1 MTREVVQGELPL
13 ADPYFAF
20 TEEQGGAFEV
30 VSVGGRLR
38 PGLEHAA
45 IGCVELSR
53 VIATHAEGVIVE
65 RFAGVPLAQR
75 LTYGPLSQQEALGLL
90 HSVAVALEEMHRMGL
105 MHGTLRPESLLVN
118 DLLHVRVMD
127 WMFEWPEPSSAQVQT
142 LFRQGAPELLL
153 GESAGPRSDQFALGA
168 LAHRL
173 LLGTLPFAGATAA
186 ESLLNVLTGVWS
198 DTTVTDV
205 EYEAF
210 DRVFSPDPAQR
221 YPSCRSFVEALERE
235 MDRRPGISTATMGT
249 VTAMSEAAPLSLQS
263 GYSASAWT
271 ASLVWAAGLCAA
283 LAFLFGA
290 MSWWTQREIVSA
302 EREGTESGDAS
313 MAAIAQ
319 NGHMRVCNTS
329 AHNVFIR
336 ELAVGYWDAGRR
348 LQVFENSHSAEQ
360 GWTVAPA
367 SEQNL
372 SWNSSGA
379 GAPTPHASW
388 DGSVVF
394 YFLRIEQEGKEYIL
408 SGTWDDA
415 NKGCLAVSSP

>member
-13 ADPYFAF
+13 ADAYFAF
-20 TEEQGGAFEV
+20 TEEQGGAFEL

-38 PGLEHAA
+38 LGLEHAA

-53 VIATHAEGVIVE
+53 VLAMHAEGVVVE
-65 RFAGVPLAQR
+65 RFAGVSLAQR
-75 LTYGPLSQQEALGLL
+75 LTYGPLSQREALRLL

-105 MHGTLRPESLLVN
+105 VHGTLRPESLLVN
-118 DLLHVRVMD
+118 ESLHVRVMD
-127 WMFEWPEPSSAQVQT
+127 WMLEWPEPSPAQMQT

-186 ESLLNVLTGVWS
+186 ESLLSVLTGVWNDAS
-198 DTTVTDV
+198 ETDV
-205 EYEAF
+205 EFEAF

-235 MDRRPGISTATMGT
+235 VDRRQGTSAASMGT
-249 VTAMSEAAPLSLQS
+249 VTALSQGASPSLQS
-263 GYSASAWT
+263 GSSASAWT
-271 ASLVWAAGLCAA
+271 ASLMWTAGVCAA
-283 LAFLFGA
+283 LAFIFGA

-302 EREGTESGDAS
+302 ETEGTESGDAS

-319 NGHMRVCNTS
+319 NGHMRVCNAS

-336 ELAVGYWDAGRR
+336 GLAVGYWDAGRR
-348 LQVFENSHSAEQ
+348 LQVFENSHAAQQ

-367 SEQNL
+367 SEQKL
-372 SWNSSGA
+372 SWNSSGV
-379 GAPTPHASW
+379 GTPTSSW

-415 NKGCLAVSSP
+415 NNGCLAISSP